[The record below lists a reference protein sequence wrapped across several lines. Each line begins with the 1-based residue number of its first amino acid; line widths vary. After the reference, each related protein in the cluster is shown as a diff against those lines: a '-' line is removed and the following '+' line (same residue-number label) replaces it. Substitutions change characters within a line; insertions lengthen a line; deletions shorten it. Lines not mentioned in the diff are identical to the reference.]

1 MVVNS
6 TYDKMIVTKYNIK
19 DIPISNKE
27 SGLLNSLLI
36 DLEEINHNLPL
47 QMSNINIDWIDEHTK
62 YSPEQV
68 DPCPDYY
75 GMYRLW
81 QDNKTLGIE
90 MDLETLDYVLC
101 VISDIFVND

>member
-6 TYDKMIVTKYNIK
+6 TYNKMILTEDKI
-19 DIPISNKE
+19 DTLPISDYDK
-27 SGLLNSLLI
+27 GLLKALLI

-47 QMSNINIDWIDEHTK
+47 KASNINIVWIDEHTE
-62 YSPEQV
+62 YSPERV

-81 QDNKTLGIE
+81 QGNKTLGVE
-90 MDLETLDYVLC
+90 MDLETLDYVLA
-101 VISDIFVND
+101 VLSDIFVDE